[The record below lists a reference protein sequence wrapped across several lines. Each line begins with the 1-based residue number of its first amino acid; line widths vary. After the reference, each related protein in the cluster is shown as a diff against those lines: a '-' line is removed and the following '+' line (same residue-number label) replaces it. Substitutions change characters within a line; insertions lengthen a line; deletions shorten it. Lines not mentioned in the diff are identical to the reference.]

1 MKPKLSIRYCALLL
15 VCLLQS
21 MVALAKPDF
30 TGAWVM
36 DKNRSFSNPP
46 GLEQTLNITHTG
58 DQMKLESKLIT
69 ARGEQV
75 INDSYTLD
83 GKERDFTPPAGGPP
97 GAKGKRTAAWLPEGR
112 GILISDEITSDS
124 PNGPVTQKIARKWT
138 LSTDGSTL
146 TIDYFFDNPR
156 GVSYE
161 AKRVFVRKSA

>member
-1 MKPKLSIRYCALLL
+1 MKRKMVILSAVAVLW
-15 VCLLQS
+15 LLQS
-21 MVALAKPDF
+21 AMAIAKPDF

-58 DQMKLESKLIT
+58 DQMKLESKLVT

-83 GKERDFTPPAGGPP
+83 GKERDFAPPPGGPT
-97 GAKGKRTAAWLPEGR
+97 GAKGKRTAEWLPEGR

-124 PNGPVTQKIARKWT
+124 PNGPVTQKVARKWT

-146 TIDYFFDNPR
+146 TIDYFFDNPG